1 MIIMS
6 LKEDKRKKIKSYIV
20 ESVTTVPDRIAQYTA
35 EKFDISRQ
43 TVNRYINELIDQEEI
58 KAIGRGRGRTYKLVE
73 KEHKITIKD
82 LKNADETK
90 IWLKQIKTMLPT
102 ITKQVEEI
110 CGYGVTEMINN
121 SIDHSESQTCEITI
135 SYDSIKLTLAIKD
148 FGIGIFKKIQDHFH
162 LDDPRQS
169 ILELAKGKLTS
180 DPDNHSGEGIFFT
193 SRMFDEFYIF
203 SGNLCFF
210 GNKNKDCIV
219 ETPAGVD
226 GTMVCM
232 EINRKRK
239 KKMEDIFEEYET
251 GDGEFGFSKTM
262 IPVTL
267 LQHEGELLISRSQ
280 AKRLIVRF
288 EKFKEVILD
297 FEGIIKIGQG
307 FADEV
312 FRVFRRKHPETK
324 LFPINTNTLI
334 DKMIKHV
341 LNSNL

>member
-1 MIIMS
+1 MS
-6 LKEDKRKKIKSYIV
+6 LNEDKRKMIKSYII
-20 ESVTTVPDRIAQYTA
+20 ESVTTVPEKVAQNTA
-35 EKFDISRQ
+35 GKFNISRQ
-43 TVNRYINELIDQEEI
+43 TVNRYINELIDQDEI
-58 KAIGRGRGRTYKLVE
+58 KPIGHGRGRKYELVK
-73 KEHKITIKD
+73 KEDKIEIID
-82 LKNADETK
+82 LKNADETR
-90 IWLKQIKTMLPT
+90 IWLNQIKPKLPAVS
-102 ITKQVEEI
+102 KQVEEI

-121 SIDHSESQTCEITI
+121 CIDHSESETCEITI
-135 SYDSIKLTLAIKD
+135 IYDSFKLTLTIND
-148 FGIGIFKKIQDHFH
+148 FGIGIFNKIQNHFH

-193 SRMFDEFYIF
+193 SRMFDKFYIF

-219 ETPAGVD
+219 ECPASVE
-226 GTMVCM
+226 GTIVCM
-232 EINRKRK
+232 EIDRKSK
-239 KKMEDIFEEYET
+239 KKMEDVFEEYET
-251 GDGEFGFSKTM
+251 GDGEFGFSKTL

-267 LQHEGELLISRSQ
+267 LQYEGELLISRSQ

-297 FEGIIKIGQG
+297 FEGIKKIGQG

-312 FRVFRRKHPETK
+312 FRVFQRRHQETK
-324 LFPINTNTLI
+324 LIPINTNKVV

-341 LNSNL
+341 LNSG